1 MPLRRD
7 PSFSDPDRI
16 YNTIIDAHRGL
27 RDAES
32 LALNASLVL
41 LLANHIGDLDVSAG
55 QARPRI
61 LAIHQRTPTKRKR
74 QSRRNSGGF
83 PST

>member
-27 RDAES
+27 SDAES
-32 LALNASLVL
+32 LSLNASLVL
-41 LLANHIGDLDVSAG
+41 LLANHIGDEGIVREAIAI
-55 QARPRI
+55 AR
-61 LAIHQRTPTKRKR
+61 ASVTSK
-74 QSRRNSGGF
+74 S
-83 PST
+83 